1 MEAAEEPP
9 DRRLDEIAADAT
21 LIHLQTRSL
30 LILEA
35 AISALM
41 DVYSI
46 PQIAHI
52 LRDHA
57 THLEDHG

>member
-1 MEAAEEPP
+1 MENDEEPP
-9 DRRLDEIAADAT
+9 DRRLDEIAADAAM
-21 LIHLQTRSL
+21 INLQTRSL

-35 AISALM
+35 AISALL

-46 PQIAHI
+46 PQAAHV

-57 THLEDHG
+57 NQLEEHG